1 MEFRAAKNCAIRST
15 LTTFLVY
22 SKAAQPATDPVCG
35 KVTAGFT
42 INSWQYRIS
51 LFHLCKE
58 YNRKVIN

>member
-15 LTTFLVY
+15 LTTPLVY
-22 SKAAQPATDPVCG
+22 NKVVQPVTVCG